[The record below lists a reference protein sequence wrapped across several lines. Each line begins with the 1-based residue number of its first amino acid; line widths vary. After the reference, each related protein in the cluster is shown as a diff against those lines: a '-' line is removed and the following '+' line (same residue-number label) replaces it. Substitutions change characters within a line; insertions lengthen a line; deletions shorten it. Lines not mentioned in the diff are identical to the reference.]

1 MAKNIAKNIAPHI
14 YRSIA
19 DIDFDLD
26 ANGDLSLHCDDSVRI
41 LGSSIVFR
49 IEHVLALRSF
59 FQSPNVDPV
68 IDRADLKAQRK
79 ADRSFK
85 ISEQADCLLVKK

>member
-1 MAKNIAKNIAPHI
+1 MARKSIAPHI

-26 ANGDLSLHCDDSVRI
+26 ANGDLALSCSNQYVRFT
-41 LGSSIVFR
+41 LDQ
-49 IEHVLALRSF
+49 VLALHSF
-59 FQSPNVDPV
+59 FETPNVLALLAN
-68 IDRADLKAQRK
+68 ADLKAQRK

-85 ISEQADCLLVKK
+85 ISEKADRLLLEKLLLEK